1 MIFVQHRY
9 KGLWGFIHS
18 CCENSQRCY
27 YGLLI
32 RHNDPS
38 VLQNGSFLKIG
49 RFDSKGELLYQDTLE
64 SSLIQIADKAIDLI
78 YLKYLKT
85 KITYE
90 HDRRVETYPYA
101 RDAIREAI
109 YNALVHNVYMFGVPI
124 QIRIENESIIISNQC
139 VLPEGW
145 TAQTLLEAHESKP
158 YNPDIANVFYRAGY
172 IENWGRGIEK
182 ICNSCKGL
190 GADMLRYEIIGNG
203 VRLHFS
209 ALKSVLLESDSLT
222 GLDGSNDVG
231 VNVGVNEKNLLELIV
246 KDSNVSAQKA
256 SRILGVSKRQTE
268 RLFASLKGKGLIERA
283 GSDKAGR
290 WFVAGKGGGRE

>member
-124 QIRIENESIIISNQC
+124 QIRIENELIIISNQC

-172 IENWGRGIEK
+172 IENWGCGIEK

-222 GLDGSNDVG
+222 DLDGSNDVG
-231 VNVGVNEKNLLELIV
+231 VNVGVNEKNCL
-246 KDSNVSAQKA
+246 S
-256 SRILGVSKRQTE
+256 
-268 RLFASLKGKGLIERA
+268 
-283 GSDKAGR
+283 
-290 WFVAGKGGGRE
+290 